1 MDDIS
6 FVYRADKYQQKY
18 EALMKRNSLCIKS
31 PVQVGGGAI
40 RKGWDFQTYRDRNR
54 AGKDTINEHLHLA
67 IVDYHK
73 FLTQV
78 HMYTDAPK
86 PTTLKQ
92 LKQSAQSIQEHFGK
106 ARDYMVNYYLDLY
119 SMNSTRKEGVRLH
132 MTNSKVNKL
141 YKLSKI
147 STLRPVKNNLS
158 NSSDVNHQ
166 ITTVNRVFT
175 LFKKMVEHMSAA
187 K

>member
-1 MDDIS
+1 
-6 FVYRADKYQQKY
+6 
-18 EALMKRNSLCIKS
+18 
-31 PVQVGGGAI
+31 
-40 RKGWDFQTYRDRNR
+40 
-54 AGKDTINEHLHLA
+54 
-67 IVDYHK
+67 
-73 FLTQV
+73 
-78 HMYTDAPK
+78 
-86 PTTLKQ
+86 
-92 LKQSAQSIQEHFGK
+92 
-106 ARDYMVNYYLDLY
+106 MVNYYLDLY

>member
-18 EALMKRNSLCIKS
+18 EALMKRKSLPRQLPI
-31 PVQVGGGAI
+31 QAGGNTP

-78 HMYTDAPK
+78 HMYTDTQKKA
-86 PTTLKQ
+86 TYEQ
-92 LKQSAQSIQEHFGK
+92 LKQYAQSIQEHFGK

-119 SMNSTRKEGVRLH
+119 SMNSTRRDCIRLH
-132 MTNSKVNKL
+132 MTSSKVGKL
-141 YKLSKI
+141 YNLSKI
-147 STLRPVKNNLS
+147 STLKPVNNNLS
-158 NSSDVNHQ
+158 RSSDVNQQ
-166 ITTVNRVFT
+166 IKNVNHVFS
-175 LFKKMVEHMSAA
+175 LFKAMIEHMSAA